1 MKKQLQKI
9 TLFSALFLSVGIE
22 VFGQISNCDIIA
34 TDNSICLGQS
44 SSLSINT
51 NTCGYLPTSLQT
63 GINGWYSFCG
73 NTNDLSSNNNHG
85 VANGT
90 TLTTDFNNFSNSAY
104 SFNGTNNT
112 INLPN
117 AFLSGAQVNQF
128 TMNTRVYFNSL
139 ANSPNIWGK
148 TKFWGEINLQVN
160 NAGRVYLIW
169 ANSVTGNKYSEIYTT
184 NSVISANTWYDI
196 TVVFQSGTGQIY
208 INGVA
213 VPTSL
218 RWVAQGGS
226 VLSTSAIENSCNFAQ
241 DANSSKI
248 GVRNSGGTLV
258 GYLNGKVD
266 EFKLWSFALNATQ
279 IQQNYQSS
287 IISSTWS
294 TGATNQTS
302 IQVQPTQTTT
312 YSVTVSDGVGLCT
325 DSITIVVNQPLNLLQ
340 GADTISICGTSTVLD
355 ATNPASATYSWNTGE
370 TTPSITVSSS
380 GEYHV
385 TVTDTAGCAS
395 SDTIYISVIDPTIT
409 AGQSAFCLGDSTTL
423 SINNLG
429 GNSCGNLPAGF
440 ENGLVGRWSFCGNAN
455 DESGNGN
462 NGVVTGATL
471 STDRFGNANSAYH
484 FDGND
489 FIKVNSVYDYPNKT
503 INCWF
508 NASEIFQNGNN
519 SYQVLNID
527 SQTLLY
533 GATSAQIGSGIL
545 GLNAGGEDPG
555 YGAPIDSNQWYMLT
569 LVRNTSNVEYYL
581 NGVLLGSNNSGT
593 ITSTS
598 NDNENLLIG
607 VDRSEIVQFFKGNI
621 DDIGIW
627 NRALTQQEIEQLFY
641 HGNLSTWWSDGT
653 TNQTSIQV
661 QPTQTTTYSVTVSD
675 GLGSC
680 TDSITI
686 QVNNPQINAGPDIS
700 VCAGDSTT
708 LTATG
713 ASTYAWNNGVV
724 NGQVFVPIVEGY
736 YNVTGTDTLGCSN
749 SVSIFLDLLQP
760 TSSSISPVNCVNY
773 TAPDGAVYTN
783 SGQYTAVIPNYAGCD
798 STISINLTINNP
810 SAGTEIKFACDT
822 FTWIDGVTYTENNTS
837 ATYTLQNAA
846 GCDSVVTLNLT
857 INKLLNL
864 NAGTDQVVCKGE
876 NVILAASGA
885 ETYNWNNGVSDG
897 VAFSPPLGTTTYTVS
912 GTDGNGCT
920 DTDEVVV
927 TSDYC
932 FEIPGA
938 LSPNGDNNN
947 DSWEIKGLSNY
958 PNAQVT
964 VFDRW
969 GKKVYEGSNAST
981 PWNGKYNEKDLP
993 TADYYYVIE
1002 LGNGDKYNG
1011 VVTLKR

>member
-9 TLFSALFLSVGIE
+9 SLFSSLFLSVGMSA
-22 VFGQISNCDIIA
+22 FGQIPNYVP
-34 TDNSICLGQS
+34 
-44 SSLSINT
+44 T
-51 NTCGYLPTSLQT
+51 NGLVGWWPF
-63 GINGWYSFCG
+63 NGNANDESG
-73 NTNDLSSNNNHG
+73 NAN
-85 VANGT
+85 NGT
-90 TLTTDFNNFSNSAY
+90 VNGATLTTDRFGNTNAAYYFSSSGCATRIDANVNTSSIQTGLTISVWLCKIGNGCVSPRLFEFWPGADGPGSA
-104 SFNGTNNT
+104 
-112 INLPN
+112 
-117 AFLSGAQVNQF
+117 Q
-128 TMNTRVYFNSL
+128 
-139 ANSPNIWGK
+139 WG
-148 TKFWGEINLQVN
+148 
-160 NAGRVYLIW
+160 W
-169 ANSVTGNKYSEIYTT
+169 ANSATLIGMGSTTSNGFNCAYGVPVQPLNQWTHLVYT
-184 NSVISANTWYDI
+184 NDGMVGKFYQDGILLGSVIS
-196 TVVFQSGTGQIY
+196 SGNPILAS
-208 INGVA
+208 N
-213 VPTSL
+213 L
-218 RWVAQGGS
+218 
-226 VLSTSAIENSCNFAQ
+226 AIGRMNHPSF
-241 DANSSKI
+241 DAF
-248 GVRNSGGTLV
+248 
-258 GYLNGKVD
+258 NGKIDDFGV
-266 EFKLWSFALNATQ
+266 WNRALSECEVAGLFNSAVT
-279 IQQNYQSS
+279 
-287 IISSTWS
+287 TP
-294 TGATNQTS
+294 
-302 IQVQPTQTTT
+302 PT
-312 YSVTVSDGVGLCT
+312 VNLGSDTLT
-325 DSITIVVNQPLNLLQ
+325 
-340 GADTISICGTSTVLD
+340 ICGLNTTLD
-355 ATNPASATYSWNTGE
+355 ATNSAAGTYSWNTGE

-395 SDTIYISVIDPTIT
+395 SDSVYVSVIDPTIT

-423 SINNLG
+423 SVNNVG
-429 GNSCGNLPAGF
+429 GNSCGNLPSGF

-471 STDRFGNANSAYH
+471 SSDRFGNANSAYH

-489 FIKVNSVYDYPNKT
+489 FIKVNSIYDYPNKT

-519 SYQVLNID
+519 SYQILSID
-527 SQTLLY
+527 AQTLNH
-533 GATSAQIGSGIL
+533 GMTSAQLESGQISIF
-545 GLNAGGEDPG
+545 AGGENNPFFT
-555 YGAPIDSNQWYMLT
+555 PIDSNQWYMLT
-569 LVRNTSNVEYYL
+569 LVRNTTNVEYYL
-581 NGVLLGSNNSGT
+581 NGILLGSNNSGT

-627 NRALTQQEIEQLFY
+627 NRALTQQEIEQLFS
-641 HGNLSTWWSDGT
+641 HGNLSSWWSDGT
-653 TNQTSIQV
+653 TNQTSIHV
-661 QPTQTTTYSVTVSD
+661 QPTQNTTYSVTVSD
-675 GLGSC
+675 GVGSC

-713 ASTYAWNNGVV
+713 ASTYAWDNGVV
-724 NGQVFVPIVEGY
+724 NGQTFVPIVEGY

-749 SVSIFLDLLQP
+749 SVSIFVDLLQP
-760 TSSSISPVNCVNY
+760 TSSSISPVNCVTY

-783 SGQYTAVIPNYAGCD
+783 SGQYTAVIPNAAGCD
-798 STISINLTINNP
+798 STISINLTINNA
-810 SAGTEIKFACDT
+810 SSGTDTKVACDT
-822 FTWIDGVTYTENNTS
+822 YTWIDGVTYTENNTS
-837 ATYTLQNAA
+837 ATYTLQNAV

-864 NAGTDQVVCKGE
+864 NAGNDQVVCKGE

-885 ETYNWNNGVSDG
+885 DTYNWNNGISDG
-897 VAFSPPLGTTTYTVS
+897 VAFSPPLGTTTYTVT

-947 DSWEIKGLSNY
+947 DTWEITGLSNY

-969 GKKVYEGSNAST
+969 GQKVYEGSNAST